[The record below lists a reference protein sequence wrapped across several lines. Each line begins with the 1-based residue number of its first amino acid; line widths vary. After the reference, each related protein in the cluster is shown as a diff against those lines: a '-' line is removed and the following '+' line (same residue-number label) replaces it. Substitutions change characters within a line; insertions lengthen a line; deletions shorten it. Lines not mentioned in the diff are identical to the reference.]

1 MAKQKTEDQCGV
13 GRVGLE
19 QEAKAEPKTMVSMTM
34 TGQAESSGTISLA
47 MTRLAEGS
55 KTTSMVAT
63 GLTPQIEESSK
74 TKEPENSPG
83 GGIRTQDTQNTT
95 VICWWA
101 AHEAISTDR
110 IRHTSARSID
120 GHLIYH
126 ILREQVKASI

>member
-13 GRVGLE
+13 GRVGLVE

-74 TKEPENSPG
+74 TK
-83 GGIRTQDTQNTT
+83 
-95 VICWWA
+95 
-101 AHEAISTDR
+101 
-110 IRHTSARSID
+110 
-120 GHLIYH
+120 
-126 ILREQVKASI
+126 